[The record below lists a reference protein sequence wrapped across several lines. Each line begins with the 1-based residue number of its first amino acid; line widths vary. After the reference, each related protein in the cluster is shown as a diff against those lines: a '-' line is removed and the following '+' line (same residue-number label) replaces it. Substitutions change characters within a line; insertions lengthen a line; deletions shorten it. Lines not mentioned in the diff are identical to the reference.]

1 MGDSICLGVQL
12 RKQSMS
18 TPNKKSTLAPF
29 VLEAKA
35 LLKQAQSLLLSVRSE
50 SDVYKQKQRSQV
62 AKTKD
67 AVNKDKAAKLK
78 ETLLK
83 LLS

>member
-1 MGDSICLGVQL
+1 
-12 RKQSMS
+12 MS
-18 TPNKKSTLAPF
+18 TPNNKSTLAPF

-35 LLKQAQSLLLSVRSE
+35 LLKQAQSLLLSVRTE